1 MHERKAV
8 MAAALTA
15 GEDRHMTQPPQRLST
30 YGAVDLSAFNR
41 PSPPPGGPAQL
52 GPQPAPGAASAPG
65 IGYVVDVTEAT
76 FEADVI
82 VRSSVVPVVVD
93 FWAEW
98 CEPCKLLS
106 PVLER
111 LAAQDAGRWLL
122 ARIDVDANQRLAGAA
137 GVQSI
142 PLVLGVIAG
151 QAVPLFN
158 GALPETEV
166 RRYLDELMRV
176 AVANGVT
183 GRLSGPPGGEGDGD
197 EVGADPAAPPL
208 DPYADAMA
216 LLVAGDLDG
225 AGAAY
230 EAMLGQAPGDPDAT
244 RGLALVGLGRRVQDL
259 DPTTALAAAD
269 GHPDDVEAQCRA
281 ADVEVAN
288 GDARAAFS
296 RLVETVRRTS
306 GDDRDA
312 ARAHLV
318 DLFAAVG
325 PADYR
330 VPAARAALANA
341 LY

>member
-1 MHERKAV
+1 
-8 MAAALTA
+8 
-15 GEDRHMTQPPQRLST
+15 
-30 YGAVDLSAFNR
+30 
-41 PSPPPGGPAQL
+41 
-52 GPQPAPGAASAPG
+52 
-65 IGYVVDVTEAT
+65 
-76 FEADVI
+76 
-82 VRSSVVPVVVD
+82 
-93 FWAEW
+93 
-98 CEPCKLLS
+98 
-106 PVLER
+106 VLER

-197 EVGADPAAPPL
+197 EVGAEPAAPPL

-259 DPTTALAAAD
+259 DPATALAAAD

>member
-1 MHERKAV
+1 
-8 MAAALTA
+8 
-15 GEDRHMTQPPQRLST
+15 MTQPPQRLST
-30 YGAVDLSAFNR
+30 YGAVDLSAFSR
-41 PSPPPGGPAQL
+41 PTPPPGGATQ
-52 GPQPAPGAASAPG
+52 PGASADPPG
-65 IGYVVDVTEAT
+65 GYVVDVTEAT
-76 FEADVI
+76 FEAEVI

-111 LAAQDAGRWLL
+111 LAAQDAGTWLL

-183 GRLSGPPGGEGDGD
+183 GRLPAPPSGYPND
-197 EVGADPAAPPL
+197 EEAAEPAAPPP

-230 EAMLGQAPGDPDAT
+230 EAMLTQAPGDPDAA
-244 RGLALVGLGRRVQDL
+244 RGLALVGLGRRVRDI
-259 DPTTALAAAD
+259 DPAAALANAD
-269 GHPDDVEAQCRA
+269 GQRDDVGAQCRA

-288 GDARAAFS
+288 GDARAAFD

-306 GDDRDA
+306 GEDRDA

-318 DLFAAVG
+318 ELFAAVG

-330 VPAARAALANA
+330 VAAARTALANA